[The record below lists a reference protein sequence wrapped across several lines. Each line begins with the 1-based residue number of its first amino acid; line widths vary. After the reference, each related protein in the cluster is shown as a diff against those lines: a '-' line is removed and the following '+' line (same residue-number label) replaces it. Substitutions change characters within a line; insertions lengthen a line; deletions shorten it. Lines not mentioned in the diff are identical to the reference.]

1 MTTVKAHDPRRKRRR
16 ITFIVVIILL
26 ILAFFYGLTTG
37 SVKITYSDAW
47 QTLTG
52 GEVT

>member
-37 SVKITYSDAW
+37 SVKITYS
-47 QTLTG
+47 
-52 GEVT
+52 E